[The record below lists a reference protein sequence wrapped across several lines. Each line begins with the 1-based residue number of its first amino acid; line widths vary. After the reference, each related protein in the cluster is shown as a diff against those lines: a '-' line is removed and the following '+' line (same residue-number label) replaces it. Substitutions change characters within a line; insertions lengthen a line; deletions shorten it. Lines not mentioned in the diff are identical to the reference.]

1 MIYDELKERLKS
13 DPREWLVTGVAGF
26 IGSNL
31 LEALLKSGQLVMG
44 IDNFSTGFREN
55 LESVRAAVGE
65 SSWERF
71 KFKEGDIADPSSC
84 KEVCRGVAYVLHQA
98 AIGSVPRSFEQPVDA
113 NRANLDGFLNM
124 LVASR
129 ESGVRRFVYAS
140 SSSVYGNDET
150 LPKVEERT
158 GDPLSPYAV
167 TKQAGELYAK
177 VFAQDYYRLAN
188 IGLRYFN
195 VFGPRQNP
203 GGAYA
208 AVIPKWIDLLLK
220 KKRCTVFGDGE
231 TSRDFCYVEN
241 IVQANLLAAITG
253 NERAVNQVYNIGY
266 GRRTTLNQLYSA
278 IRDGVAGYA
287 PEVAGFEPI
296 YSDFRRGDI
305 RHTEAD
311 VGKAERLLGYHP
323 SHSLEQGL
331 AEAMAWFVNNLGK

>member
-1 MIYDELKERLKS
+1 MKYDEIKEKLKS
-13 DPREWLVTGVAGF
+13 EPKKWLVTGAAGF

-31 LEALLKSGQLVMG
+31 LEALLGLGQDVVG

-84 KEVCRGVAYVLHQA
+84 KEVCRGVDYVLHQA
-98 AIGSVPRSFEQPVDA
+98 AIGSVPRSLEHPLET
-113 NRANLDGFLNM
+113 NRSNVDGFLNM

-129 ESGVRRFVYAS
+129 ESGVKRFVFAS
-140 SSSVYGNDET
+140 SSSVYGDDES

-158 GDPLSPYAV
+158 GGPLSPYAV

-177 VFAQDYYRLAN
+177 VFAREYYRLEN

-208 AVIPKWIDLLLK
+208 AVIPKWIGLLLQGQ
-220 KKRCTVFGDGE
+220 RCTIFGDGE
-231 TSRDFCYVEN
+231 TSRDFCYIEN
-241 IVQANLLAAITG
+241 VIQANLLAALADNG
-253 NERAVNQVYNIGY
+253 QAVNEVYNVGY
-266 GRRTTLNQLYSA
+266 GSRTTLNQLYQA
-278 IRDGVAGYA
+278 ICGRLSVHKAVVS
-287 PEVAGFEPI
+287 ELEPI
-296 YSDFRRGDI
+296 YDSFRQGDI

-311 VGKAERLLGYHP
+311 ISKAKRLLEYHP
-323 SHSLEQGL
+323 THSLEQGL
-331 AEAMAWFVNNLGK
+331 AEAMEWFANNLGK

>member
-1 MIYDELKERLKS
+1 MKYDEIKEKLKS
-13 DPREWLVTGVAGF
+13 EPKKWLVTGAAGF

-31 LEALLKSGQLVMG
+31 LEALLGLGQDVVG

-84 KEVCRGVAYVLHQA
+84 KEVCRGVDYVLHQA
-98 AIGSVPRSFEQPVDA
+98 AIGSVPRSLEHPLET
-113 NRANLDGFLNM
+113 NRSNVDGFLNM

-129 ESGVRRFVYAS
+129 ESGVKRFVFAS
-140 SSSVYGNDET
+140 SSSVYGDDES

-158 GDPLSPYAV
+158 GGPLSPYAV

-177 VFAQDYYRLAN
+177 VFAREYYRLEN

-208 AVIPKWIDLLLK
+208 AVIPKWIALLLK
-220 KKRCTVFGDGE
+220 GERCTIFGDGE
-231 TSRDFCYVEN
+231 TSRDFCYIEN
-241 IVQANLLAAITG
+241 VIQANLLAALAD
-253 NERAVNQVYNIGY
+253 NEQAVNEVYNVGY
-266 GRRTTLNQLYSA
+266 GNRTTLNQLYQA
-278 IRDGVAGYA
+278 IRGRLSVHKAVVS
-287 PEVAGFEPI
+287 ELEPI
-296 YSDFRRGDI
+296 YGDFRQGDI

-311 VGKAERLLGYHP
+311 VGKAERLLGYQP

-331 AEAMAWFVNNLGK
+331 AEAMAWFVNNPAK